1 MVINLLINV
10 IKIKH
15 YIYILWCIYLL
26 FPDIIW
32 QIYYLYTIICKFV
45 SFKMAS
51 FSLKKNKVMLLP
63 RHFAEPQTEKK
74 NKIITQDKNAQELIN
89 SVQIKTLHNSASL
102 AFRIERCQHLMIIKF
117 LFCFIC
123 SYYSYMISFIQS
135 DSNLPSSR
143 RSNSLPGRTVSRPSI
158 DFQEWLW

>member
-1 MVINLLINV
+1 MAQLFFTSEMVINLLINV

-63 RHFAEPQTEKK
+63 RHVAEPQTEKK
-74 NKIITQDKNAQELIN
+74 
-89 SVQIKTLHNSASL
+89 IK
-102 AFRIERCQHLMIIKF
+102 
-117 LFCFIC
+117 
-123 SYYSYMISFIQS
+123 
-135 DSNLPSSR
+135 SSR
-143 RSNSLPGRTVSRPSI
+143 RIKMRRNWSILFKLRRYITVQDTDCMFGISDWAMPTFNDHKI
-158 DFQEWLW
+158 PVLFYLFIL